1 MLSNTKASHRFLPIN
16 LIKFHKVMLV
26 AAGGTV
32 FAWETA
38 EDIYAKFRRLDYT
51 LHGIPYLSYCH
62 STLVVG

>member
-38 EDIYAKFRRLDYT
+38 EDIYAKFHRLD
-51 LHGIPYLSYCH
+51 
-62 STLVVG
+62 